1 MNFLIEMWLIS
12 SWRINDEGVFTLLYC
27 KKDRSY
33 WTLNIISGLNNV
45 FVAHFSLGKSDPQEI
60 CLTVICIPDF

>member
-1 MNFLIEMWLIS
+1 MMKVFLLFSI
-12 SWRINDEGVFTLLYC
+12 V

-33 WTLNIISGLNNV
+33 WPLNIISGLNNV